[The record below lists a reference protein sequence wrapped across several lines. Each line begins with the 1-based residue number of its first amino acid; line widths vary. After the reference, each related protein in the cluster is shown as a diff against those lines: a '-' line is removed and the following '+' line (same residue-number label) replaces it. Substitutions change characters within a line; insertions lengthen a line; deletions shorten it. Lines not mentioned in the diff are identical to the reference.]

1 MLQATVSWPM
11 NAEQQSLL
19 AHLLHYTTSLS
30 DANDPNDYDQTLIVE
45 APDVSPP
52 PPELA
57 LILPRG
63 NGPPS
68 FIGAI
73 SNARKMEVY
82 TQDGEYCGTAEA
94 LAEADQEDDEEFMFT
109 HALHFDDDLKPSSSS
124 YTLKF
129 LLPKDSRNRFLL
141 VAVDIVTPPTTDHAQ
156 SAMPSLSS
164 LAGGAGGLDMTSVR
178 KMLAS
183 IDLPLSP
190 AAMQL
195 LANVETQQ
203 QEQQQQGSSSGLLGA
218 GATGNPIVSM
228 VLDANARLQQID
240 NRIDDL
246 KRHFDARFDKLENA
260 LASLVEILSQ
270 DQD

>member
-1 MLQATVSWPM
+1 MLQATVSWPLD
-11 NAEQQSLL
+11 AEQQSLL
-19 AHLLHYTTSLS
+19 AHLLHHTISLS
-30 DANDPNDYDQTLIVE
+30 DANGQNEDNQTLIVE
-45 APDVSPP
+45 APDVCPS

-57 LILPRG
+57 LVLPRG

-82 TQDGEYCGTAEA
+82 TQDGEYCGTGEAVAEPN
-94 LAEADQEDDEEFMFT
+94 QDDKEFVFS

-141 VAVDIVTPPTTDHAQ
+141 AAVDIVAPPTTDHAQ
-156 SAMPSLSS
+156 SARPSLSS
-164 LAGGAGGLDMTSVR
+164 LAGGARGLDMTSVR

-203 QEQQQQGSSSGLLGA
+203 QQQQQQGSSSGLLGA
-218 GATGNPIVSM
+218 GAAGNPIVSI

-240 NRIDDL
+240 NKIDDL
-246 KRHFDARFDKLENA
+246 KRYFDARFDKLENA
-260 LASLVEILSQ
+260 LANLVEILSQ

>member
-1 MLQATVSWPM
+1 MLQATVSWPLDT
-11 NAEQQSLL
+11 EQQSLL
-19 AHLLHYTTSLS
+19 AHLLHHTTSLS
-30 DANDPNDYDQTLIVE
+30 DANGQNEDNQTLIVE
-45 APDVSPP
+45 APDVCPP

-57 LILPRG
+57 LVLPRG

-94 LAEADQEDDEEFMFT
+94 VAEPNQPDDKKIVFS

-129 LLPKDSRNRFLL
+129 LLPKDCRNRFLL
-141 VAVDIVTPPTTDHAQ
+141 AAVDIVAPSTTDHAQ
-156 SAMPSLSS
+156 SAMPLLSS

-190 AAMQL
+190 AAKHL

-203 QEQQQQGSSSGLLGA
+203 QQQQQGSFSGLLGA
-218 GATGNPIVSM
+218 GAAGNPIVSM

-240 NRIDDL
+240 NKIDDL